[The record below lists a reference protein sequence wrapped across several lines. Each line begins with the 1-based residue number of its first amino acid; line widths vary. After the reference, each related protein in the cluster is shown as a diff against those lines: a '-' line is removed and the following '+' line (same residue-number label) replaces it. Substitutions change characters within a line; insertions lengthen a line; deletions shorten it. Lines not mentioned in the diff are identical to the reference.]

1 MMLLYSWGD
10 LAGLKVKGSKKS
22 TGIGKKV
29 HVELEVTI
37 AKIQKDGH
45 EGIGGSE
52 FS

>member
-10 LAGLKVKGSKKS
+10 LAGLKVKGSKK
-22 TGIGKKV
+22 IYRYREKV
-29 HVELEVTI
+29 HGELEVTI